1 MKSNILLVAQG
12 ASSSN
17 SVIANAAVEA
27 GRGLRHASSSHD
39 YFEIL
44 ADGLDNIDVVIID
57 VDPGI
62 HSLSVL
68 EALSYRKTAPP
79 IIVVTGFEE
88 MDMAPMAYRHG
99 ATACIGKPFTAL
111 ELAALIHDVCVPAWR
126 RRGGSCDRWGH
137 PSSGSRRDLWRM
149 GHSYERLHCMSV

>member
-17 SVIANAAVEA
+17 SVIADAAVEA
-27 GRGLRHASSSHD
+27 GRRLRHASNSQEA
-39 YFEIL
+39 FEIL
-44 ADGLDNIDVVIID
+44 ADDLGNIDIVIID

-79 IIVVTGFEE
+79 IIVVTGFEQ

-99 ATACIGKPFTAL
+99 AMACIGKPFTAR
-111 ELAALIHDVCVPAWR
+111 ELAALIQDVCMPEWQR
-126 RRGGSCDRWGH
+126 CGGSCDKWGH
-137 PSSGSRRDLWRM
+137 PCKGQRRTARPRQT
-149 GHSYERLHCMSV
+149 YERLRCMSL

>member
-1 MKSNILLVAQG
+1 MKSNILLVARG

-17 SVIANAAVEA
+17 SVIVNAAVEA
-27 GRGLRHASSSHD
+27 GRGLRHASSSQEAFD
-39 YFEIL
+39 IL
-44 ADGLDNIDVVIID
+44 AEGLDNIDVVIID

-68 EALSYRKTAPP
+68 EAISYRKTAPP
-79 IIVVTGFEE
+79 VIVVTGFEE

-111 ELAALIHDVCVPAWR
+111 ELAALIHDVCIPDWQ
-126 RRGGSCDRWGH
+126 RRGGSGDRWGH
-137 PSSGSRRDLWRM
+137 ARTGQRRNPRTC
-149 GHSYERLHCMSV
+149 HTYERLHCMSL

>member
-27 GRGLRHASSSHD
+27 GRGLRHASSSREA
-39 YFEIL
+39 FNIL
-44 ADGLDNIDVVIID
+44 ANGLDNIDVVIID

-68 EALSYRKTAPP
+68 EAISYRKIAPP
-79 IIVVTGFEE
+79 VIVVTGFEE

-99 ATACIGKPFTAL
+99 ATACIGKPFTAV
-111 ELAALIHDVCVPAWR
+111 ELAALIHDVCVPDWQ

-137 PSSGSRRDLWRM
+137 ARTGHRRNSRM
-149 GHSYERLHCMSV
+149 GHSYERLHCMSL

>member
-1 MKSNILLVAQG
+1 MKTNILLVAQG
-12 ASSSN
+12 ASNSN

-27 GRGLRHASSSHD
+27 GRGLRHASSSHEA
-39 YFEIL
+39 FEIL
-44 ADGLDNIDVVIID
+44 AEGLDNIDVVIVD

-68 EALSYRKTAPP
+68 EALSYCNVAPP

-88 MDMAPMAYRHG
+88 TDMAPIAYRHG

-111 ELAALIHDVCVPAWR
+111 ELAALIQDVCLPAWQR
-126 RRGGSCDRWGH
+126 SGGSCDRWGH
-137 PSSGSRRDLWRM
+137 PPTTKRRLRT
-149 GHSYERLHCMSV
+149 GHAYEHLHCMSL

>member
-1 MKSNILLVAQG
+1 MKSNILLIAQG

-27 GRGLRHASSSHD
+27 GRGLRHASSSQD
-39 YFEIL
+39 AFKIL
-44 ADGLDNIDVVIID
+44 ADHVDNIDVVIID

-62 HSLSVL
+62 HSLSLL
-68 EALSYRKTAPP
+68 EALSFRKTAPP

-111 ELAALIHDVCVPAWR
+111 ELAALIHDVCIPDWQ

-137 PSSGSRRDLWRM
+137 PRTGQRRNSRI
-149 GHSYERLHCMSV
+149 GHSYDRLHCMTL

>member
-17 SVIANAAVEA
+17 SVIAEAALEA
-27 GRGLRHASSSHD
+27 GRGLRHASSSQEA
-39 YFEIL
+39 FEIL
-44 ADGLDNIDVVIID
+44 AGSLDDIEVVIID

-68 EALSYRKTAPP
+68 EAISYRKVAPP
-79 IIVVTGFEE
+79 VIVVTGFEE

-99 ATACIGKPFTAL
+99 ATACIGKPFSAL
-111 ELAALIHDVCVPAWR
+111 ELAALIRDVCVPEWQR
-126 RRGGSCDRWGH
+126 CDGSCDRWGH
-137 PSSGSRRDLWRM
+137 PSRGRRQISRI
-149 GHSYERLHCMSV
+149 GHSYERLHCMSL